1 MPNLQSFPSEWRLPD
16 RVPDDLKL
24 LTRDEFEGWLRDGYV
39 VVRNVVDPET
49 IRAAVDDIHDF
60 IDASPDDPATWLKP
74 GHDKIGMIEMFA
86 RASLWKARTAPQ
98 VHAAFADLYGTER
111 LCTSNNRA
119 NFNLPISKDFKRENM
134 LHWDLDTSRK
144 GHNPAIQC
152 VLALS
157 DAGKGA
163 GTFMCVPGSHKPI
176 AAWHAGGCKGTC
188 PDMEACMEGREA
200 IEIPLK
206 AGDMVCWTMALIH
219 GNGANT
225 SDTPRKAAFVHVE
238 PVGTVRGN
246 TYGIEGE
253 AYAHRVDVVESWR
266 EAGWQQG
273 FARTVGCSERLI
285 ESWTRQ
291 CFKAG
296 HMIPLPDADRPTEL
310 TGDLRQQVDD
320 HLPRITIDEPI
331 PYTDGGGRDA
341 GKNVA
346 QFRICKRAAIA
357 VENLTGIKTEPDPP
371 AELDQLGR
379 RIVGLE
385 PWPTS

>member
-1 MPNLQSFPSEWRLPD
+1 
-16 RVPDDLKL
+16 
-24 LTRDEFEGWLRDGYV
+24 
-39 VVRNVVDPET
+39 
-49 IRAAVDDIHDF
+49 
-60 IDASPDDPATWLKP
+60 
-74 GHDKIGMIEMFA
+74 
-86 RASLWKARTAPQ
+86 
-98 VHAAFADLYGTER
+98 
-111 LCTSNNRA
+111 
-119 NFNLPISKDFKRENM
+119 
-134 LHWDLDTSRK
+134 
-144 GHNPAIQC
+144 
-152 VLALS
+152 
-157 DAGKGA
+157 
-163 GTFMCVPGSHKPI
+163 
-176 AAWHAGGCKGTC
+176 
-188 PDMEACMEGREA
+188 
-200 IEIPLK
+200 
-206 AGDMVCWTMALIH
+206 
-219 GNGANT
+219 
-225 SDTPRKAAFVHVE
+225 
-238 PVGTVRGN
+238 
-246 TYGIEGE
+246 
-253 AYAHRVDVVESWR
+253 VVESWR